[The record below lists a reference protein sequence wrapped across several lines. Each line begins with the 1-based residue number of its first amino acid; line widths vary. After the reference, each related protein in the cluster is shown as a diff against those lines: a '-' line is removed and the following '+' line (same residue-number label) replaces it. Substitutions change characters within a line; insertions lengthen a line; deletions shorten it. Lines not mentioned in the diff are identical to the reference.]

1 MGVGEN
7 LWLIAMRQL
16 HRYSFVQDR
25 SLRKLAADYVQKLK
39 VRTPHLEQEIQFLS
53 GGNQQKVVIAKWL
66 TTRPR
71 ILILDEPTRGIDIGA
86 KAEIY
91 EMIRELAGMGT
102 AIVLVS
108 SELPEVLA
116 NSDRIIV
123 MADGHIAGE
132 LSRAEA
138 TEDAVMALSHADVS
152 EVMHAP

>member
-1 MGVGEN
+1 
-7 LWLIAMRQL
+7 RQL
-16 HRYSFVQDR
+16 A
-25 SLRKLAADYVQKLK
+25 LDYVKKLN

-71 ILILDEPTRGIDIGA
+71 ILILDEPTRGIDVGA

-91 EMIRELAGMGT
+91 DMMRELAETGT
-102 AIVLVS
+102 AIILVS

-123 MADGHIAGE
+123 MADGRIAGE
-132 LSRAEA
+132 LSRDEA
-138 TEDAVMALSHADVS
+138 TEDAVMALSHSDVG
-152 EVMHAP
+152 EVVHV